1 MIRNLFLLFSI
12 LFFTACNSS
21 KQHARF
27 ILLPDTQTYAEKFPE
42 ILQSQTDWILKESK
56 DIDLVIQQGD
66 LTQNNNDTEWQVVKT
81 AFAKLDNQVPYVLA
95 AGNHDMGSAPGIFA
109 DNRNTTL
116 FNRYFP
122 VSHMSTLPGF
132 AGVFEEGKMENAW
145 YLLETGKSK
154 WLILTLE
161 FGPRNT
167 VLDWA
172 NKIVSQHPDR
182 TVIIN
187 THAYMYADS
196 TRQGA
201 GDNWLPQGYG
211 VGKDAGDA
219 LVNDGEGIW
228 KKLVKL
234 HPNIRYVFSG
244 HVLHTGVGTLISL
257 NDYGYPVYQML
268 ANYQEGVKGSV
279 KGGNGWLRILDFDM
293 KKKILSVKT
302 YSPFINEYLKQPGQ
316 EFIIRGLMPADRK

>member
-1 MIRNLFLLFSI
+1 
-12 LFFTACNSS
+12 
-21 KQHARF
+21 
-27 ILLPDTQTYAEKFPE
+27 
-42 ILQSQTDWILKESK
+42 
-56 DIDLVIQQGD
+56 
-66 LTQNNNDTEWQVVKT
+66 
-81 AFAKLDNQVPYVLA
+81 
-95 AGNHDMGSAPGIFA
+95 
-109 DNRNTTL
+109 
-116 FNRYFP
+116 
-122 VSHMSTLPGF
+122 
-132 AGVFEEGKMENAW
+132 
-145 YLLETGKSK
+145 
-154 WLILTLE
+154 
-161 FGPRNT
+161 
-167 VLDWA
+167 
-172 NKIVSQHPDR
+172 
-182 TVIIN
+182 
-187 THAYMYADS
+187 
-196 TRQGA
+196 
-201 GDNWLPQGYG
+201 